1 MWGGRAAVGLRKAC
15 FHNAKGL
22 LLKDKRAASAG
33 RKDGFGRLGRLF
45 FSNAQMMSYPFPVK
59 EHAMTSGMKID
70 NRGRKMMKCVDVG
83 TDSKQAACDSLCFD
97 FVWTIDD
104 GDND

>member
-1 MWGGRAAVGLRKAC
+1 
-15 FHNAKGL
+15 
-22 LLKDKRAASAG
+22 
-33 RKDGFGRLGRLF
+33 
-45 FSNAQMMSYPFPVK
+45 MMSYPFPVK

-70 NRGRKMMKCVDVG
+70 NRGQEMMKCVNVG

-104 GDND
+104 GDNDSWIWHA